1 MWSWADNFLPTFTE
15 KKEEDFIEV
24 IKYLSIYEMEFM
36 KYSFPDPQKCCEN
49 AKKAR
54 SAQVVQTEMSD
65 VHLIPNRLSA
75 FEAQSF

>member
-1 MWSWADNFLPTFTE
+1 
-15 KKEEDFIEV
+15 
-24 IKYLSIYEMEFM
+24 MEFM
-36 KYSFPDPQKCCEN
+36 RHSFPDPQKCCEN